1 MMDTSRS
8 GTDRLKGK
16 VALITGAARP
26 RGMGY
31 TTGRLFAGH
40 GAKVILTDLDDR
52 VFERADELNAEGY
65 AAVGF
70 KADLTVSRETNEMVR
85 KVVDRF
91 HRIDILCNAAGGSVP
106 PRPKFLDLSEEYWNM
121 VMDRNLRTTFN
132 CCKAVVPYMVEQ
144 KYGKIV
150 NISSITGTK
159 VAYRY
164 STAYAASKG
173 AVSAFTRA
181 LALEMGEYN
190 ITVNAVSPGDIDTA
204 DKEWTPGGAPQN
216 LGDLTPHL
224 RPPVSRPGRPEEI
237 ADLALFL
244 STDDSR
250 FITGAEIVIDGG
262 ATVVEPYPTPPK

>member
-1 MMDTSRS
+1 MDKSHS
-8 GTDRLKGK
+8 GGDRLRGR

-31 TTGRLFAGH
+31 SIARLFAGQ
-40 GAKVILTDLDDR
+40 GAGVILTDIADQVL
-52 VFERADELNAEGY
+52 ERAGELNAEGY

-70 KADLTVSRETNEMVR
+70 KADLTKSRETNQMV
-85 KVVDRF
+85 KKAIDQF
-91 HRIDILCNAAGGSVP
+91 YKIDILCNAAGGSVP
-106 PRPKFLDLSEEYWNM
+106 PRPNFLELSVEYWDM
-121 VMDRNLRTTFN
+121 VMDRNLRTAFN
-132 CCKAVVPYMVEQ
+132 GCKAVVPYMVEQ
-144 KYGKIV
+144 RYGKIV

-164 STAYAASKG
+164 STAYAAAKG

-190 ITVNAVSPGDIDTA
+190 ITVNAINPGDIDTA
-204 DKEWTPGGAPQN
+204 DQEWTPGGAPQN
-216 LGDLTPHL
+216 LGDLTSHL

-250 FITGAEIVIDGG
+250 FISGAEIVIDGG
-262 ATVVEPYPTPPK
+262 ATIVEPYPTPPK

>member
-1 MMDTSRS
+1 M
-8 GTDRLKGK
+8 DRLRGR

-31 TTGRLFAGH
+31 SIGRLFAKEGS
-40 GAKVILTDLDDR
+40 GVILIDIVDQ
-52 VFERADELNAEGY
+52 VSERADELNAEGY

-70 KADLTVSRETNEMVR
+70 KADLTKSRETNEMV
-85 KVVDRF
+85 KKAIDQLGK
-91 HRIDILCNAAGGSVP
+91 IDILCNAAGGSVP
-106 PRPKFLDLSEEYWNM
+106 PRPNFLELSEEYWNT
-121 VMDRNLRTTFN
+121 VMDRNLRTVFN
-132 CCKAVVPYMVEQ
+132 CCKAVIPYMVKQ

-159 VAYRY
+159 VVYRY

-173 AVSAFTRA
+173 AVSAFTKA
-181 LALEMGEYN
+181 LALEMGEHN
-190 ITVNAVSPGDIDTA
+190 ITVNTIIPGDIDTA
-204 DKEWTPGGAPQN
+204 DQEWTPQEGPRN

-224 RPPVSRPGRPEEI
+224 SPPVSRPGRPEEI

-262 ATVVEPYPTPPK
+262 ATIVEPLPTPP

>member
-1 MMDTSRS
+1 MDT
-8 GTDRLKGK
+8 GGDRLKGR

-31 TTGRLFAGH
+31 SIGRLFARQ
-40 GAKVILTDLDDR
+40 GAGVVLTDIADQVL
-52 VFERADELNAEGY
+52 ERADELDAEGY

-70 KADLTVSRETNEMVR
+70 KADLTDAVETNEMLR
-85 KVVDRF
+85 KAVDRF
-91 HRIDILCNAAGGSVP
+91 QKIDILCNAAGGSVA
-106 PRPKFLDLSEEYWNM
+106 PRPRFLEMSVEYWDM
-121 VMDRNLRTTFN
+121 VMDRNLRTAFN
-132 CCKAVVPYMVEQ
+132 CCKAVVPYMVKQ
-144 KYGKIV
+144 RYGKIV

-173 AVSAFTRA
+173 AVSAFTKA

-190 ITVNAVSPGDIDTA
+190 ITVNAINPGDIDTA
-204 DKEWTPGGAPQN
+204 DREWTPQKGARS

-224 RPPVSRPGRPEEI
+224 RVPVSRPGRPEEI

-262 ATVVEPYPTPPK
+262 ATLVEPYPTPPQ